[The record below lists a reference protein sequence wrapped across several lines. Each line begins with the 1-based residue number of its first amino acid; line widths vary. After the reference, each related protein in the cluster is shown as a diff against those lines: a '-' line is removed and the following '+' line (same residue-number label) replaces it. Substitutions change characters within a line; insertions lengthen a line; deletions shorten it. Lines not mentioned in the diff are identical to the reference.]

1 MTTEDSTNCKT
12 ANFVLKLMESKIN
25 TVNTRLDN
33 VEKQLSTHCTLFES
47 RFEELKQ
54 DRIKDNELIADKFEE
69 LKEQRDSNNKLIN
82 DKFEELKRERNENNK
97 LINDKLDKIITQN
110 NNEEL
115 RINGLENWKHDKVEP
130 SLKEIESLK
139 QMKWK
144 MLGIVSFLVF
154 ITPIVFNIINKFMK

>member
-12 ANFVLKLMESKIN
+12 ANFVIKLMESKIN

-47 RFEELKQ
+47 
-54 DRIKDNELIADKFEE
+54 KFEE

-97 LINDKLDKIITQN
+97 LINAKLDQIITQN
-110 NNEEL
+110 TNEEL

-154 ITPIVFNIINKFMK
+154 ITPIVFNIINKFTK

>member
-12 ANFVLKLMESKIN
+12 ANFVIKLMESKIN
-25 TVNTRLDN
+25 TVNTRLTA
-33 VEKQLSTHCTLFES
+33 VEKQLETHCTLFES
-47 RFEELKQ
+47 
-54 DRIKDNELIADKFEE
+54 KFEE

-97 LINDKLDKIITQN
+97 LINAKLDQIITQN
-110 NNEEL
+110 AKEEL

-154 ITPIVFNIINKFMK
+154 ITPIVFNIINKFTK

>member
-12 ANFVLKLMESKIN
+12 ANFVIKLMESKIN

-47 RFEELKQ
+47 
-54 DRIKDNELIADKFEE
+54 KFEE

-97 LINDKLDKIITQN
+97 LINAKLDQIITQN
-110 NNEEL
+110 ANEEL

-154 ITPIVFNIINKFMK
+154 ITPIVFNIINKFTK

>member
-12 ANFVLKLMESKIN
+12 ANFVIKLMESKIN

-47 RFEELKQ
+47 
-54 DRIKDNELIADKFEE
+54 KFEE

-97 LINDKLDKIITQN
+97 LINAKLDQIITQN
-110 NNEEL
+110 TNEEL

-154 ITPIVFNIINKFMK
+154 ITPIVFNIINKLTK

>member
-12 ANFVLKLMESKIN
+12 ANFVIKLMESKIN

-47 RFEELKQ
+47 
-54 DRIKDNELIADKFEE
+54 KFEE

-97 LINDKLDKIITQN
+97 LINAKLDQIITQN
-110 NNEEL
+110 AKEEL

-154 ITPIVFNIINKFMK
+154 ITPIVFNIINKFTK

>member
-33 VEKQLSTHCTLFES
+33 VESQLSTHYTLFES

-54 DRIKDNELIADKFEE
+54 DRIKDNELIT
-69 LKEQRDSNNKLIN
+69 

-154 ITPIVFNIINKFMK
+154 ITPIVFNIINKFTK

>member
-25 TVNTRLDN
+25 TVNARLDN

-47 RFEELKQ
+47 RFEELRQ
-54 DRIKDNELIADKFEE
+54 DHIKDNELIA
-69 LKEQRDSNNKLIN
+69 N
-82 DKFEELKRERNENNK
+82 KFEELKRERSENNK

-130 SLKEIESLK
+130 SLKEIETLK

-154 ITPIVFNIINKFMK
+154 ITPIVFNIINKFTN

>member
-1 MTTEDSTNCKT
+1 MITEKSTKCKT

-25 TVNTRLDN
+25 TVNTRLDD
-33 VEKQLSTHCTLFES
+33 VEKQLSTHYTLVES

-54 DRIKDNELIADKFEE
+54 DRIKDNELIT
-69 LKEQRDSNNKLIN
+69 
-82 DKFEELKRERNENNK
+82 DKFEELKRERNK

-154 ITPIVFNIINKFMK
+154 ITPIVFNIINKFTK